1 MQKRKKTLQNIN
13 ANNKTI
19 NGLVKASAEGGTPIK
34 MRVKGYKKYVETGNK
49 AKTIEFD
56 LDLSTK
62 NIEEVK
68 DILRELKE

>member
-1 MQKRKKTLQNIN
+1 MNVLFKILLTTLVS
-13 ANNKTI
+13 
-19 NGLVKASAEGGTPIK
+19 VKASAEGGTPIK